1 MRTMQGLTIEE
12 ENINTLLRD
21 TWSEGEAAIFWT
33 GYEDFL
39 DRLSTVSDEE
49 RTIAME
55 VYS

>member
-1 MRTMQGLTIEE
+1 MQGLTMEE
-12 ENINTLLRD
+12 ANINTLLRD

-39 DRLSTVSDEE
+39 DRLSTVSDDE
-49 RTIAME
+49 RTIAMD